1 MVEGINSVSIAL
13 SGSGIKEPNNGEL
26 KNKISIRKSIYY
38 KNNLIKGTRLEEKHF
53 VALRPGDGISPMK
66 IDFFIGKKLNNDVEL
81 YQKCNL
87 KDIIWEKY
95 VS

>member
-1 MVEGINSVSIAL
+1 MSSLLTDLYQSYPVL
-13 SGSGIKEPNNGEL
+13 YD
-26 KNKISIRKSIYY
+26 KSHRDY

-87 KDIIWEKY
+87 KDII
-95 VS
+95 